1 MPNFTDDVES
11 PSGGTS
17 KGAYIGVNGVAR
29 KIKKGYIG
37 IDEEMYAPTLGTS
50 LTIPFPALAGK
61 YYGTNYTIDQEIGAA
76 IINQD
81 TLVSSVADLIGKW
94 WSTSGTSVGSDSAE
108 TTTSASI
115 ATAVSYSGLNVQV
128 ELYDISLQVVG
139 IARKIKKAYIGIG
152 GVARP
157 CWAGGELTYYGT
169 ATALSSSKYN
179 LAATTVGDYALFGGG
194 WTSTSSSGIQT
205 VVDAYDTSLT
215 RSTPTALSERKGS
228 HAATTVGNYALFAG
242 GYNGSSYSSIV
253 NAYDTSL
260 TRSIPSSMT
269 IGKYY
274 LAATTVGNYA
284 LFGGGMDINGS
295 ISSVVNAYDTSL
307 TRSKPTSMQ
316 MGRWHL
322 AATTVGNYALFGGGE
337 YDNENS
343 GRVDAYD
350 TSLTKSNPTSLSVVR
365 SRLAATTVGNYAL
378 FGGGESSSVVD
389 AYNTSLTQS
398 TATELSV
405 ARENLAATTVGNYAL
420 FGGGYKT
427 DVVDAYDASLTLSI
441 PTVLNT
447 VRYNLAATTVGDYAL
462 FGGGETG
469 SGYSS
474 TVDVYTVA

>member
-1 MPNFTDDVES
+1 MPNFTGDVES

-17 KGAYIGVNGVAR
+17 KGAYIGVDGVAR

-37 IDEEMYAPTLGTS
+37 IDAEMYAPTLGTS
-50 LTIPFPALAGK
+50 ITIPFPALAGK
-61 YYGTNYTIDQEIGAA
+61 YYGTNYTIDQESGAF

-94 WSTSGTSVGSDSAE
+94 WSISGTTVGSDSAE
-108 TTTSASI
+108 TTTSISI
-115 ATAVSYSGLNVQV
+115 ATAVSYGGLNVQV
-128 ELYDISLQVVG
+128 EMYDISLQMVG
-139 IARKIKKAYIGIG
+139 IARKIRKAYIGIG

-157 CWAGGELTYYGT
+157 CWAGGELVYYGT
-169 ATALSSSKYN
+169 ATALSVARED
-179 LAATTVGDYALFGGG
+179 LAATTVGNYALFAGG
-194 WTSTSSSGIQT
+194 WTSGSSSGIQK

-215 RSTPTALSERKGS
+215 RTTPTDLSEKKGS

-242 GYNGSSYSSIV
+242 GYNGSSYSSLV

-260 TRSIPSSMT
+260 TRSTPSSMS
-269 IGKYY
+269 IGKFY
-274 LAATTVGNYA
+274 LAAATVGNYA
-284 LFGGGMDINGS
+284 LFGGGMDINGT

-337 YDNENS
+337 YDNEKS

-350 TSLTKSNPTSLSVVR
+350 TSLTKSNPTSLRVER
-365 SRLAATTVGNYAL
+365 PQLAATTVGNYAL
-378 FGGGESSSVVD
+378 FGGGETSSAVD
-389 AYNTSLTQS
+389 AYNTSLTRS

-405 ARENLAATTVGNYAL
+405 AREDLAATTVGNYAL

-427 DVVDAYDASLTLSI
+427 DVVDAYDTSLTRSTPTALSTARRRF
-441 PTVLNT
+441 P
-447 VRYNLAATTVGDYAL
+447 ATTVGNYAL
-462 FGGGETG
+462 FGGGVTD

-474 TVDVYTVA
+474 TVEVYTVA